1 MDEEE
6 IHANV
11 EKPLGAQLYWKRG
24 QSGSGN
30 IYLNEDTGHVEPYNT
45 LSDLEESNTVKKR
58 PCIATALIL
67 SLLCVILLTGVVIL
81 VFVYTKDNSNWELK
95 MLRLQT
101 SYNNLTEKQHQ
112 LQISY
117 NNLAEEKHYLQ
128 TSYNNLAEEN
138 HQLKTSYV
146 NLTEEKAQLKKK
158 LEDATPDLRRKLQAL
173 RWTYFAGKYYYIS
186 SMKQTWQDSRNDC
199 LQRGADLEFI
209 RSRKSPTWIGLT
221 DAEKER
227 TWKWVDG
234 TLLGNLRYWAKSEPN
249 NANGFENCAE
259 ISDSNLE
266 KSWNDV
272 PCDYKIY
279 WICEVQLI

>member
-45 LSDLEESNTVKKR
+45 LSD
-58 PCIATALIL
+58 
-67 SLLCVILLTGVVIL
+67 
-81 VFVYTKDNSNWELK
+81 TKDNSNWELK

-199 LQRGADLEFI
+199 LQRGADLVIINSPEEQEFI